1 MILQLEELLFCL
13 VIFMPEREKFD
24 CLAGCIDRYHTPPLW
39 DQPPFLNGDRAENVA
54 PFIWAQI
61 VGGGQV
67 ITVGNESYP
76 ADPHKAVIKSIDFGF
91 INTNQ
96 GKLEIVDEEG
106 GKLSIFLDNAAKCA
120 SNVGVTSKIRFRI
133 GWVYTK
139 CDGGNGEA
147 SSPIMESTIVGIQ
160 SNLSNGLIKFIISFD
175 TYSAFTQQLREDK
188 TYGQE
193 KSGQKQHLEDA
204 IVQLFNEEPS
214 IRVRFGY
221 YNESGQLIYSSL
233 DWVDHGKKGPK
244 SIWHSDSQNRYSVVA
259 KWIEGYRVNMGQNG
273 KGVILINNPQLPDEL
288 IVLADPSKSCNE
300 KVEPTRTLGT
310 FIVNGGKCSSVIEF
324 SPTFDFV
331 SVIGHYNTG
340 GSSQGGISTKQS
352 KKEDTKRITCNEQGD
367 KVGTQSQVS
376 PNQSTFSSDGLNA
389 PENTNKAS
397 EVHAKAH
404 KLVDVQGKSI
414 VGELRIVGNI
424 FRNFYSLDGILGA
437 FVSIV
442 VINPNHISSNG
453 NGCGDFL
460 KRADCHPFYS
470 NKNWQV
476 QGVNHAIQ
484 EGSFVTTLKVT
495 LMLPGVDLSSGNTLG
510 ASSTG
515 ITVKGTC

>member
-1 MILQLEELLFCL
+1 
-13 VIFMPEREKFD
+13 MPEREKFN

-39 DQPPFLNGDRAENVA
+39 DKPPFLFGEEAENVA
-54 PFIWAQI
+54 PFIWAEI
-61 VGGGQV
+61 GSGGQV

-76 ADPHKAVIKSIDFGF
+76 ADPHKAVIKSIEFGF

-96 GKLEIVDEEG
+96 GKMEIVDEEG

-120 SNVGVTSKIRFRI
+120 TNIGKGSRIRFRI

-139 CDGGNGEA
+139 CDGGNGVA
-147 SSPIMESTIVGIQ
+147 SSPIIETFILGIQ
-160 SNLSNGLIKFIISFD
+160 SNLSNGLIKFIITFD
-175 TYSAFTQQLREDK
+175 SNAPLTQQIRHDE
-188 TYGQE
+188 TFGQE

-204 IVQLFNEEPS
+204 VVQLFNKDPPV
-214 IRVRFGY
+214 RVRFGY
-221 YNESGQLIYSSL
+221 FNESGELIFESL
-233 DWVDHGKKGPK
+233 DWIDHGKKGPK
-244 SIWHSDSQNRYSVVA
+244 SIWHTDSQNRYSVVA
-259 KWIEGYRVNMGQNG
+259 KWVEGYRVNKGQNG
-273 KGVILINNPQLPDEL
+273 KGIILINNPQLPDEL
-288 IVLADPSKSCNE
+288 VFLVDPTLSCNE
-300 KVEPTRTLGT
+300 KKEATRTLGT
-310 FIVNGGKCSSVIEF
+310 FIVNGGKCSSVVEF

-331 SVIGHYNTG
+331 SSIGHFNTG

-352 KKEDTKRITCNEQGD
+352 KKEDEKRITCNEQGD

-389 PENTNKAS
+389 PDNTNKAS
-397 EVHAKAH
+397 EAHAKAN
-404 KLVDVQGKSI
+404 KVVDVQGAPIS
-414 VGELRIVGNI
+414 GELRIVGNVFPSFYD
-424 FRNFYSLDGILGA
+424 FRGIAGTV
-437 FVSIV
+437 VSIV

-460 KRADCHPFYS
+460 KKADCHPFFS
-470 NKNWQV
+470 NKSWQV
-476 QGVNHAIQ
+476 NGISHSIQ
-484 EGSFVTTLKVT
+484 EGSFITTLKVT